1 MNSRITNSIVDY
13 YQETAISYMEAT
25 IMLKSK
31 TNVFWETALSTSSEL
46 TATLKNEQY
55 IFNHV
60 IYPEGIINALK

>member
-1 MNSRITNSIVDY
+1 
-13 YQETAISYMEAT
+13 MEAT